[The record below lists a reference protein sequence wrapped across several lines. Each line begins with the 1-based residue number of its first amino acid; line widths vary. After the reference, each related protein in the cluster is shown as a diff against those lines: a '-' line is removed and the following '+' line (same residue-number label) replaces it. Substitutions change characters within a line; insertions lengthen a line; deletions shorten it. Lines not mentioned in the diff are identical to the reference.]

1 MERGEGAQVW
11 SQEFGVHI
19 PTMQQFSGGVGVG
32 SCGTSLVNSCPASSA
47 DLSEANPVFKASSR
61 AWQAK
66 GSSVPTPPPIPAGNL
81 VTQEVSSGPH
91 GPPGLP

>member
-1 MERGEGAQVW
+1 MGPRG
-11 SQEFGVHI
+11 
-19 PTMQQFSGGVGVG
+19 P
-32 SCGTSLVNSCPASSA
+32 SLVNSCPSSSV
-47 DLSEANPVFKASSR
+47 DLSEANHVFKASSR